1 MTYTLLA
8 DDPAP
13 AQPPGGLMNSPMFL
27 PFMIGLM
34 ILFWVVVILPMS
46 RRQKKE
52 QAQQLAQ
59 LKRGAKVL
67 TNAGIVGVVV
77 SAKDGEDEIVIRSE
91 DSKFRI
97 KRNVVVQVLGAD
109 EAEAAKP

>member
-1 MTYTLLA
+1 MTYSLLA
-8 DDPAP
+8 QEPAP
-13 AQPPGGLMNSPMFL
+13 ATPPGGLMNSPMFL

-34 ILFWVVVILPMS
+34 VLFWVVVILPMS

-52 QAQQLAQ
+52 QEKQLAT

-67 TNAGIVGVVV
+67 TNGGIVGVVV

-97 KRNVVVQVLGAD
+97 KRNVVVQVLAAD
-109 EAEAAKP
+109 EAEAAKQ